1 MVESKK
7 LYVMISKTDTGVG
20 GLIRR
25 ITGFPYN
32 HVSMTLDPSFRTW
45 VSFARF
51 IQDTPLYGGFLKEP
65 IERFLAKGKQVD
77 VHIFSLDLTLQRYKK
92 LRELFSKAGKPD
104 NGYIYNYFELLTLVF
119 GIPFPVRKAYTCLGF
134 ANHILG
140 TNFSSIRE
148 LDLKMQ
154 PMLYYQG
161 SLNALPPDTGDRS
174 DVYFTKLGPVKGL
187 LRTGQTLIELIR
199 RSFQPQEENIP
210 SSMSK

>member
-1 MVESKK
+1 
-7 LYVMISKTDTGVG
+7 MISKTDTGVG
-20 GLIRR
+20 GLIRK

-77 VHIFSLDLTLQRYKK
+77 VHIFSLELTKQRYKK

-148 LDLKMQ
+148 LDQKMQ
-154 PMLYYQG
+154 PMLCYQG
-161 SLNALPPDTGDRS
+161 SLNELTPDSGDRS

-187 LRTGQTLIELIR
+187 FHTVQTLCELMR
-199 RSFQPQEENIP
+199 RSVF
-210 SSMSK
+210 SKKEACPTP